1 MAPTGLNFRPKGFL
15 VNDHDDHGEIFHT
28 KIIKG
33 KRMDQRQFQFT
44 DQDFSHF
51 RELVSRHTGISLSE
65 SKRELVY
72 GRLSRRLRALNISK
86 FSEYRALLEKGE
98 PEELEQFSNMITTN
112 LTAFFREKHHFDI
125 LTRELPALKSGG
137 TNARRLRIWS
147 AGCST
152 GEEPYSIAMALRES
166 IPNIDAWDVKIL
178 ATDLDSNVLSQ
189 GKSGVYSE
197 DRLSGVSAEQKRR
210 WFLKGKGQNQGK
222 VRVVPQIREMISFRQ
237 LNLMEPWPMKGQ
249 FDAIFCRNVVIYF
262 DKPTQTRLFS
272 RFAEKLESEGRL
284 FVGHSETLCK
294 VTDRFELLGKTVYKH
309 AA

>member
-1 MAPTGLNFRPKGFL
+1 
-15 VNDHDDHGEIFHT
+15 
-28 KIIKG
+28 
-33 KRMDQRQFQFT
+33 MDQRQFLFT

-51 RELVSRHTGISLSE
+51 RELVSRHTGISLAE

-86 FSEYRALLEKGE
+86 FSDYRALLEKGE

-112 LTAFFREKHHFDI
+112 LTAFFRENHHFDI
-125 LTRELPALKSGG
+125 LTSELPALQSGASG
-137 TNARRLRIWS
+137 SRKLRIWS

-152 GEEPYSIAMALRES
+152 GEEPYSIAMALREA

-189 GKSGVYSE
+189 GKKGVYAE
-197 DRLSGVSAEQKRR
+197 DRLSGLSREQVQR
-210 WFLKGKGQNQGK
+210 WFLNGKGQNQGK
-222 VRVVPQIREMISFRQ
+222 VRVVSQIQDMISFKQ

-249 FDAIFCRNVVIYF
+249 FDVIFCRNVVIYF
-262 DKPTQTRLFS
+262 DKPTQSRLFS
-272 RFAEKLESEGRL
+272 RFAEKLELNGRL

-309 AA
+309 AVK